1 MNPLALA
8 QEVINAELIAVHS
21 MLKRMGQEFDA
32 VIDCFLKVQ
41 GRIVVL
47 GMGKSGIVGQKISA
61 TLASTGTPSFFVHP
75 GEAFHGDLGMIKP
88 NDAVIMISNS
98 GETEELIRL
107 IPFFLHQG
115 NILIAL
121 TGAVDSSLGRN
132 AHHILDIGVEK
143 EACTNNLAPTSSTT
157 CTLVMGDAIAVALS
171 KIKNF
176 QPEDFARFH
185 PGGSLGRKLLTNVKD
200 VMHKH
205 NLPMCS
211 DTVSF
216 KDVIKVISKGRR
228 GVALIMSGDS
238 LKGVITDGDVRRALD
253 KYENPFNLDVVEIMS
268 VNPITI
274 NENEKFSLAEK
285 KMHDSKVNMLVVLNE
300 KKQVSGIIQI
310 FDI

>member
-1 MNPLALA
+1 VLDTNIFVSAL
-8 QEVINAELIAVHS
+8 LF
-21 MLKRMGQEFDA
+21 K
-32 VIDCFLKVQ
+32 
-41 GRIVVL
+41 
-47 GMGKSGIVGQKISA
+47 
-61 TLASTGTPSFFVHP
+61 
-75 GEAFHGDLGMIKP
+75 
-88 NDAVIMISNS
+88 NS
-98 GETEELIRL
+98 QPRQALDKAR
-107 IPFFLHQG
+107 HQG

-274 NENEKFSLAEK
+274 NENEKFSRAEK